1 MRLLK
6 PFVLVAALAAA
17 SVPAAAQEAPRWV
30 VDHEASKLA
39 FLFTQSG
46 SEYEGVFQS
55 WTAEIA
61 FDPDDLAASALAVT
75 IDMASAETGSDD
87 RDQLLRTAPLFDVES
102 YPEGRFESGEIVETG
117 EGAYEARGRLTLRD
131 QTRDVVLP
139 FTLAIDDG
147 VAEAEGRLDIKR
159 LDYGVGQGQWAD
171 TSMVAD
177 PVAIRFEIRATRAE

>member
-6 PFVLVAALAAA
+6 PLALLLAVAA
-17 SVPAAAQEAPRWV
+17 SPAAAQEAPRWS
-30 VDHEASKLA
+30 VDHETSELA

-46 SEYEGVFQS
+46 SEYEGVFQA
-55 WTAEIA
+55 WTADIA
-61 FDPDDLAASALAVT
+61 FDPENLAGSAIAVT

-87 RDQLLRTAPLFDVES
+87 RDQLLRTAPLFDVEA
-102 YPEGRFESGEIVETG
+102 YPEGRFESDEIVETG

-131 QTRDVVLP
+131 VTRDVALP
-139 FTLAIDDG
+139 FTLTIDEG
-147 VAEAEGRLDIKR
+147 VAEAEGRLDIER

-177 PVAIRFEIRATRAE
+177 PVAIRFEIRADRAE